1 MNAAPALRCRG
12 LTVRFGDVVV
22 LDALDL
28 EVARAETVALLGPS
42 GSGKTSLLYAV
53 AGLLEP
59 DVGEIEIDGKPTRS
73 GNRAIAPEHR
83 SIGMVFQNYA
93 LWPHMN
99 AVQTVGYPMRRRGI
113 SEDDAA
119 AIAHRLL
126 AKLGIGDLADRLPD
140 QLSGGQQ
147 QRVGL
152 ARAIAAEP
160 ALFLFDEPTAH
171 LDAALRIT
179 LQQEL
184 MAQRNRVGASAL
196 YTTHDAAEALAVGDR
211 VGVLRNG
218 KITQIGRPAEIYS
231 QPLDLWTARLTGSA
245 SLLRARAVKVES
257 DRAVVDVLGTLLP
270 VPPVDC
276 AVGEAVD
283 LLIRPD
289 WAELG
294 GPLEGVVE
302 RVRYEGPHTD
312 YLVVTAAGS
321 LLLRHSG
328 GPRLA
333 VGEPAGFGILQ
344 AWALSVGSQAAPST
358 DQPPS
363 EPGGAKDDDR
373 SDAPGGR

>member
-12 LTVRFGDVVV
+12 LTVSFGDVLV
-22 LDALDL
+22 LDDLDL

-42 GSGKTSLLYAV
+42 GSGKTSLLYAI

-59 DVGEIEIDGKPTRS
+59 TAGEIEVDGNPMR
-73 GNRAIAPEHR
+73 GGPRAVAPELR
-83 SIGMVFQNYA
+83 SVGMVFQNYA
-93 LWPHMN
+93 LWPHLS
-99 AVQTVGYPMRRRGI
+99 AAQTVAYPMRQRGV
-113 SEDDAA
+113 SEAEAEAMVD
-119 AIAHRLL
+119 RLL
-126 AKLGIGDLADRLPD
+126 ATLGIGELADRLPD

-152 ARAIAAEP
+152 ARALAAEP

-184 MAQRNRVGASAL
+184 MVQRDRVGASAL

-218 KITQIGRPAEIYS
+218 KITQIGRPAEIYN
-231 QPLDLWTARLTGSA
+231 QPVDLWTARLTGSA
-245 SLLRARAVKVES
+245 SLLRARAVRVES
-257 DRAVVDVLGTLLP
+257 DRTMVDVLGTFLS
-270 VPPVDC
+270 VPRIDC
-276 AVGEAVD
+276 AVGDEID

-294 GPLEGVVE
+294 GPLEGLVE
-302 RVRYEGPHTD
+302 RMRYEGPHTD
-312 YLVVTAAGS
+312 YLVTTTAGL

-328 GPRLA
+328 PPRVV
-333 VGEPAGFGILQ
+333 VGEPTDFGIQQ
-344 AWALSVGSQAAPST
+344 AWALPIT
-358 DQPPS
+358 
-363 EPGGAKDDDR
+363 
-373 SDAPGGR
+373 